1 MRKTIDLGGQQG
13 AECGYPEIPR
23 DGDFS
28 FQCAGCGD
36 CCRKRDDIVLSGY
49 DLYRICKRLALPPE
63 IVIHAFCLKY
73 TGASSRIPVIRL
85 ASKKDSGNCPLFT
98 SEGRCAIHES
108 KPLVC
113 ALYPLGQTIRTW
125 PGLNSDD
132 PDDIEKAVGY
142 FAQDTG
148 CSGVKVRLTLKAYL
162 DGFGIR
168 EREPLDI
175 RWARDCLALISRVKA
190 LQKRLRPIEMK
201 YLQRKIEK
209 ALYLDYDFTADFLP
223 QYDQNIGELER
234 VLCRLE
240 GESKLQSETD

>member
-1 MRKTIDLGGQQG
+1 MTRKLIDLGGRQG
-13 AECGYPEIPR
+13 VESDYPEIPR
-23 DGDFS
+23 GDNFS
-28 FQCAGCGD
+28 FSCAGCGD

-73 TGASSRIPVIRL
+73 TGASSHIPVVRL
-85 ASKKDSGNCPLFT
+85 APKKDSGNCPLFT
-98 SEGRCAIHES
+98 AENRCAVHES

-125 PGLNSDD
+125 PGMD
-132 PDDIEKAVGY
+132 PDAPADIEKSVSY

-148 CSGVKVRLTLKAYL
+148 CSGVKVHLTLEEYL
-162 DGFGIR
+162 DGFKIR

-175 RWARDCLALISRVKA
+175 RWARDCLALISRVQA

-201 YLQRKIEK
+201 YLQRKIEQ
-209 ALYLDYDFTADFLP
+209 ALYLNFDFTEEFLP
-223 QYDQNIGELER
+223 QYDRNIGELER

-240 GESKLQSETD
+240 GEKAL

>member
-1 MRKTIDLGGQQG
+1 MRKTIDLGGMDG
-13 AECGYPEIPR
+13 AEKGCTDIPR

-49 DLYRICKRLALPPE
+49 DLYRICRRLSLPPE
-63 IVIHAFCLKY
+63 IVIHAFCQKFV
-73 TGASSRIPVIRL
+73 GASTHIPVVRL
-85 ASKKDSGNCPLFT
+85 APRKESGNCPFFT
-98 SEGRCAIHES
+98 AENRCAIHDG

-125 PGLNSDD
+125 QGMNPDD
-132 PDDIEKAVGY
+132 PADIEKAVSY

-148 CSGVKVRLTLKAYL
+148 CSGEKVQLTLSQYL

-175 RWARDCLALISRVKA
+175 RWARDCLALISRVKG
-190 LQKRLRPIEMK
+190 LEKRLRPIEMK
-201 YLQRKIEK
+201 YLHRKIEK
-209 ALYLDYDFTADFLP
+209 ALYLDLDFHEDFLP
-223 QYDQNIGELER
+223 QYDRNIAELER
-234 VLCRLE
+234 VLSRLE
-240 GESKLQSETD
+240 GVT